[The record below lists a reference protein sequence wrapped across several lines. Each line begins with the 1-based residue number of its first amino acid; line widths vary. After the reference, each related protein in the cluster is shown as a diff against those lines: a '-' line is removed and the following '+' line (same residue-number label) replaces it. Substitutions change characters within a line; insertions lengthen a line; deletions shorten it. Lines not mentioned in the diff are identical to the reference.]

1 MQKQKIC
8 IIGGGLTGLVTA
20 IALSKLN
27 YNIDLILGNL
37 GHNLNS
43 NGTIAISQNNFDF
56 LNKLKIFK
64 SRQKVA
70 WPCSKIKLYEQ
81 AKSSNFSDIFEFQYN
96 YKKKAFYMLE
106 NSIITKMMMKGNQEM
121 MGMMM
126 SENED
131 MTAMMKD
138 NPEMMHGMMSN
149 MMNMAEADS
158 SMCAHMMTMMKDK
171 PNMMGQMMEMMHKEG
186 IMDKETMMRNKEKM
200 GKENHP
206 GHH

>member
-1 MQKQKIC
+1 MKN
-8 IIGGGLTGLVTA
+8 IIKTVVTLTLLIA
-20 IALSKLN
+20 ALSACQQQKDVSTLLEKHDTRN
-27 YNIDLILGNL
+27 EIFNTIISDHEYAEQLITKMMEDD
-37 GHNLNS
+37 H
-43 NGTIAISQNNFDF
+43 
-56 LNKLKIFK
+56 
-64 SRQKVA
+64 
-70 WPCSKIKLYEQ
+70 
-81 AKSSNFSDIFEFQYN
+81 
-96 YKKKAFYMLE
+96 
-106 NSIITKMMMKGNQEM
+106 TKMMMKGNQEM

-171 PNMMGQMMEMMHKEG
+171 SNMMGQMMEMMHKEG